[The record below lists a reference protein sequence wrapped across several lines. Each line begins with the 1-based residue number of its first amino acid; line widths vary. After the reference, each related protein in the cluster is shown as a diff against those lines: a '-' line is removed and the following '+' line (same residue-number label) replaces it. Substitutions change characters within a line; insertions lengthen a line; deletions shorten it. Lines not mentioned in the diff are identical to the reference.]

1 MFLSVPFFTALMSR
15 WESQGCG
22 DSEWIGLGFA
32 GGEETRA
39 LSEAL
44 RASAVNELP
53 TATA

>member
-1 MFLSVPFFTALMSR
+1 MR
-15 WESQGCG
+15 
-22 DSEWIGLGFA
+22 GLGMDRSRVRR
-32 GGEETRA
+32 GEETRA